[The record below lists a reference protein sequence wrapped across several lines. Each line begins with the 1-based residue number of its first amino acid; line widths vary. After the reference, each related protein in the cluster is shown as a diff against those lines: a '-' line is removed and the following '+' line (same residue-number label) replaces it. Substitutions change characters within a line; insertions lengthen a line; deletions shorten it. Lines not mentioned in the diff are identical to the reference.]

1 MQVAKPKKG
10 YKLAKWYFGKH
21 LEIPEE
27 WEITSL
33 SNVSKQIQDAD
44 HQTPKTTE
52 SGVPEVFVQFHLHI
66 YDLCLDL

>member
-27 WEITSL
+27 WEEKKLEEIVDVFGTGDWGSL
-33 SNVSKQIQDAD
+33 VIK
-44 HQTPKTTE
+44 
-52 SGVPEVFVQFHLHI
+52 
-66 YDLCLDL
+66 